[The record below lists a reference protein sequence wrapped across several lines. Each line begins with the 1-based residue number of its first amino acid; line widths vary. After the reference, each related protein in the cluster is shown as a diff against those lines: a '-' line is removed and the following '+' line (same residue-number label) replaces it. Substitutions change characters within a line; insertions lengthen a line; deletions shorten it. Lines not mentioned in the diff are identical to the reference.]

1 MGDAG
6 GIVNRAIDW
15 IDYPAELRVLGA
27 GRAFLAEQR
36 NLRKCPVQFCPYQLL
51 AADIEFQFDVVR
63 CFSVDLLGSTQV
75 LSHELAGGLGGF
87 YGSLL

>member
-1 MGDAG
+1 
-6 GIVNRAIDW
+6 
-15 IDYPAELRVLGA
+15 
-27 GRAFLAEQR
+27 
-36 NLRKCPVQFCPYQLL
+36 VQFCPYQLL